1 MGPDLGVMEVKE
13 LPPVVL
19 ATPVPTAAAVPCDD
33 NPDLMAIID
42 EPGVWQGSIKIPCFP
57 VSFHIQQTHA
67 RGSLMESGTTKPMLC
82 GCALVDGTIFD
93 TLQISPD
100 FSSMTRQYSNGDAH
114 QFTLTSFDI
123 GAKTASYQVTGFM
136 HGKPT
141 AGTMLVGGRAHTRT
155 SSCRTTSPWCTT
167 GSPS

>member
-1 MGPDLGVMEVKE
+1 
-13 LPPVVL
+13 
-19 ATPVPTAAAVPCDD
+19 
-33 NPDLMAIID
+33 
-42 EPGVWQGSIKIPCFP
+42 
-57 VSFHIQQTHA
+57 
-67 RGSLMESGTTKPMLC
+67 MESGTTKPMLC

-123 GAKTASYQVTGFM
+123 GAKTASYQVTGSM

-141 AGTMLVGGRAHTRT
+141 AGTMLVDGRAHTRT
-155 SSCRTTSPWCTT
+155 VTLTAPQRFTYTLEKVA
-167 GSPS
+167 

>member
-1 MGPDLGVMEVKE
+1 MEVKE

-57 VSFHIQQTHA
+57 LSFHIQQTHA
-67 RGSLMESGTTKPMLC
+67 RGSLMESGTTKAMLC

-100 FSSMTRQYSNGDAH
+100 FSSMTRNNSNGDSY
-114 QFTLTSFDI
+114 QYTLTSIDI
-123 GAKTASYQVTGFM
+123 SAKTASYQVAGLM
-136 HGKPT
+136 SGKT
-141 AGTMLVGGRAHTRT
+141 MAGTVLVDGHAHTRSMT
-155 SSCRTTSPWCTT
+155 LTAPQRFTCTLEKVA
-167 GSPS
+167 